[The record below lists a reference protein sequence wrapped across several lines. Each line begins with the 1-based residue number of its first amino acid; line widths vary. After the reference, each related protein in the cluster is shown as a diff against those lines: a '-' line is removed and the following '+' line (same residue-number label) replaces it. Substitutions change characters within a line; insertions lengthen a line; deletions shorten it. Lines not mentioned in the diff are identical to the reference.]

1 MCETDTAILDRIKVS
16 SAYAPFCTLCLHSM
30 HLLLFFVFIITIR
43 INDARTKLLL
53 LFGPWEHWP
62 QNSWAHGC
70 IAPSDAT
77 RWRKHSGAQNLNAE
91 PKNAIC
97 IYLYIYFFYHVH
109 SLCRCCL
116 LFFVSLDIFICLHRN
131 FYLVWQNLYGC
142 WRWFFICFCC
152 EGGCWV
158 VWNFHNYMHQLAGD
172 SESNAVAKDVVHNKS
187 SKQ

>member
-30 HLLLFFVFIITIR
+30 HLLLFFVFFITIR

-91 PKNAIC
+91 QRIQYAYI
-97 IYLYIYFFYHVH
+97 YIYFFIMFTAYADVACLFRFPRHFH
-109 SLCRCCL
+109 LFAPQL
-116 LFFVSLDIFICLHRN
+116 LFGLTKSLRLLALIFHLLLLRGW
-131 FYLVWQNLYGC
+131 LL
-142 WRWFFICFCC
+142 
-152 EGGCWV
+152 GGMK
-158 VWNFHNYMHQLAGD
+158 FP
-172 SESNAVAKDVVHNKS
+172 
-187 SKQ
+187 